1 MLHIILLCVRC
12 ICVRVCVRACVCGF
26 CQILTV
32 HFSSC
37 ACLQDLLNLFIEH
50 QVPSDLLSYDGD
62 PAAHV
67 STKLAAVKQCV
78 QNMQEMIDRASKV
91 H

>member
-1 MLHIILLCVRC
+1 MILLCGS
-12 ICVRVCVRACVCGF
+12 CVRKVYMYMFMCVDFAK
-26 CQILTV
+26 
-32 HFSSC
+32 FSPCISLL
-37 ACLQDLLNLFIEH
+37 ARKQDLLNLFIEH